1 MKIIGLTGGIGSG
14 KSTVAQLFVEEGFPL
29 IDADVIAREVVA
41 AGQPALQELADVF
54 GVDILEPS
62 GELNRQLLAQRA
74 FVDRE
79 TTDKLNAITHPR
91 IQQRTQELF
100 DEYREKDVEAV
111 IYDMP
116 LLVDNGLDRAMDWV
130 IVVDVA
136 AEERIRR
143 LVEYRGLE
151 EEDAQRRV
159 KAQIPDGLR
168 LAAADSV
175 IDNNAAID
183 NLKPQVDQLISDAPW
198 LA

>member
-54 GVDILEPS
+54 GADILEPS

-74 FVDRE
+74 FADRE
-79 TTDKLNAITHPR
+79 ATDKLNAITHPR

-100 DEYREKDVEAV
+100 DAYREKDVEAV

-175 IDNNAAID
+175 IDNNAA
-183 NLKPQVDQLISDAPW
+183 
-198 LA
+198 

>member
-54 GVDILEPS
+54 GADILEPS

-116 LLVDNGLDRAMDWV
+116 LLVDNGLDRTMDWV

-143 LVEYRGLE
+143 VVEYRGLD

>member
-54 GVDILEPS
+54 GADILEPS

-143 LVEYRGLE
+143 LVEYRGLD

>member
-54 GVDILEPS
+54 GADILEPS

-100 DEYREKDVEAV
+100 DAYREKDVEAV

-143 LVEYRGLE
+143 LVEYRGLD

-183 NLKPQVDQLISDAPW
+183 NLKPQADQLISDAPW

>member
-79 TTDKLNAITHPR
+79 TMDKLNAITHPR

-116 LLVDNGLDRAMDWV
+116 LLVDNGLDGAMDWV

-143 LVEYRGLE
+143 VVEYRGLD

>member
-14 KSTVAQLFVEEGFPL
+14 KSTVAQLFAEEGFPL

-54 GVDILEPS
+54 GADILEPS

-100 DEYREKDVEAV
+100 DEYRAKGVEAV

-136 AEERIRR
+136 ADERVRR
-143 LVEYRGLE
+143 VVEYRGLD

-175 IDNNAAID
+175 IDNNAAIE

>member
-54 GVDILEPS
+54 GADILEPS

-79 TTDKLNAITHPR
+79 TMDKLNAITHPR

-116 LLVDNGLDRAMDWV
+116 LLVDNGLDGAMDWV

-143 LVEYRGLE
+143 VVEYRGLD

>member
-41 AGQPALQELADVF
+41 AGQPALQELAGVF
-54 GVDILEPS
+54 GADILEPS

-143 LVEYRGLE
+143 VVEYRGLD

>member
-74 FVDRE
+74 FADRE
-79 TTDKLNAITHPR
+79 ATDKLNAITHPR

-100 DEYREKDVEAV
+100 DAYREKDVEAV

>member
-54 GVDILEPS
+54 GADILEPS

-100 DEYREKDVEAV
+100 DAYREKDVEAV

-130 IVVDVA
+130 IVVDVT

-143 LVEYRGLE
+143 VVEYRGLD

>member
-54 GVDILEPS
+54 GADILEPS

-100 DEYREKDVEAV
+100 DAYREKDVEAV

-143 LVEYRGLE
+143 LVEYRGLD

>member
-54 GVDILEPS
+54 GADILEPS

-74 FVDRE
+74 FADRE
-79 TTDKLNAITHPR
+79 ATDKLNAITHPR

-100 DEYREKDVEAV
+100 DAYREKDVEAV

-143 LVEYRGLE
+143 LVEYRGLD

>member
-54 GVDILEPS
+54 GADILEPS

-100 DEYREKDVEAV
+100 DAYREKDVEAV

-130 IVVDVA
+130 IVVDVS

-143 LVEYRGLE
+143 LVEYRGMD

>member
-54 GVDILEPS
+54 GADILEPS

-143 LVEYRGLE
+143 VVEYRGLD

-175 IDNNAAID
+175 IDNNAAIA

>member
-79 TTDKLNAITHPR
+79 TMDKLNAITHPR

-116 LLVDNGLDRAMDWV
+116 LLVDNGLDGAMDWV

-143 LVEYRGLE
+143 VVEYRGLD

-183 NLKPQVDQLISDAPW
+183 NLKPQVDQLIPDAPW

>member
-74 FVDRE
+74 FADRE
-79 TTDKLNAITHPR
+79 ATDKLNAITHPR

-100 DEYREKDVEAV
+100 DAYREKDVEAV

-143 LVEYRGLE
+143 LVEYRGLD

>member
-54 GVDILEPS
+54 GADILEPS

-74 FVDRE
+74 FADRE

-111 IYDMP
+111 IFDMP

-143 LVEYRGLE
+143 VVEYRGLD

>member
-79 TTDKLNAITHPR
+79 TMDKLNAITHPR

-116 LLVDNGLDRAMDWV
+116 LLVDNGLDGAMDWV

>member
-54 GVDILEPS
+54 GADILEPS

-74 FVDRE
+74 FADRE
-79 TTDKLNAITHPR
+79 ATDKLNAITHPR

-100 DEYREKDVEAV
+100 DAYREKDVEAV

-143 LVEYRGLE
+143 VVEYRGLD

>member
-143 LVEYRGLE
+143 LVEYRGLD

>member
-54 GVDILEPS
+54 GADILEPS

-74 FVDRE
+74 FADRE

-143 LVEYRGLE
+143 VVEYRGLD

>member
-54 GVDILEPS
+54 GADILEPS

-74 FVDRE
+74 FAERE

-100 DEYREKDVEAV
+100 DAYREKDVEAV

-130 IVVDVA
+130 IVVDVT

-143 LVEYRGLE
+143 VVEYRGLD

>member
-54 GVDILEPS
+54 GADILEPS

-100 DEYREKDVEAV
+100 DEYREKDVESV

-143 LVEYRGLE
+143 VVEYRGLD

>member
-54 GVDILEPS
+54 GADILEPS

-100 DEYREKDVEAV
+100 DAYREKDVEAV

-136 AEERIRR
+136 AEGRIRR
-143 LVEYRGLE
+143 LVEYRGLD

>member
-41 AGQPALQELADVF
+41 AGQPALQELVDVF
-54 GVDILEPS
+54 GEDILEPS
-62 GELNRQLLAQRA
+62 GELNRQLLAKRA

-100 DEYREKDVEAV
+100 DAYRGKDVEAV

-143 LVEYRGLE
+143 VVEYRGLD

>member
-54 GVDILEPS
+54 GADILEPS

-74 FVDRE
+74 FADRE

-100 DEYREKDVEAV
+100 DAYREKDVEAV

-130 IVVDVA
+130 IVVDVT

-143 LVEYRGLE
+143 VVEYRGLD

>member
-54 GVDILEPS
+54 GADILEPS

-100 DEYREKDVEAV
+100 DEYRAKDVEAV

-136 AEERIRR
+136 ADERVRR
-143 LVEYRGLE
+143 VVEYRGLD

-175 IDNNAAID
+175 IDNNAAIE

>member
-116 LLVDNGLDRAMDWV
+116 LLVDNGLDGAMDWV

-143 LVEYRGLE
+143 VVEYRGLD

>member
-54 GVDILEPS
+54 GADILEPS

-143 LVEYRGLE
+143 VVEYRGLD

>member
-54 GVDILEPS
+54 GADILEPS

-100 DEYREKDVEAV
+100 DAYREKDVEAV

-143 LVEYRGLE
+143 LVEYRRLD

>member
-54 GVDILEPS
+54 GADILEPS

-74 FVDRE
+74 FADRE

-143 LVEYRGLE
+143 VVEYRGLD

-159 KAQIPDGLR
+159 NAQIPDGLR

>member
-54 GVDILEPS
+54 GADILEPS

-74 FVDRE
+74 FADRE

-100 DEYREKDVEAV
+100 DAYREKDVEAV

-143 LVEYRGLE
+143 LVEYRGLD